1 MRLALFQ
8 KAGSADVLPGLI
20 TQGGVVSVA
29 DLVSRGPTPQLTMTG
44 IIDDFER
51 LRPDLERRARDGDAT
66 SLDDVRL
73 RAPLPRPGPLG
84 KSKAPTAARVTAA
97 EVRLGRGDVPWGSPK
112 PPV

>member
-8 KAGSADVLPGLI
+8 KAGSAEVLPGLI

-51 LRPDLERRARDGDAT
+51 LRPGLERRARDGDAT
-66 SLDDVRL
+66 PLADVRL
-73 RAPLPRPGPLG
+73 RAPLPRPGRSSRASPTTG
-84 KSKAPTAARVTAA
+84 STARSKP
-97 EVRLGRGDVPWGSPK
+97 GRSTCF
-112 PPV
+112 